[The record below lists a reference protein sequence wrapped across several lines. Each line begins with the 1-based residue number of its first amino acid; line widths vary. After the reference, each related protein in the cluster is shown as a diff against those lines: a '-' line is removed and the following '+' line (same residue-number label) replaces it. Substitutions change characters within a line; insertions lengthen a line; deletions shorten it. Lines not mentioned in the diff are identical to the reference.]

1 VLIGPPHTWPE
12 AERMDFEERA
22 AIMEFDGWLTT
33 AQAETAAEAIVR
45 ASTASG
51 KGSSLRVTAR
61 RSADRGGS
69 RATGIAG
76 A

>member
-1 VLIGPPHTWPE
+1 MLIGPPHTWPE

-22 AIMEFDGWLTT
+22 AIMEFDGGLTT

-45 ASTASG
+45 AGTASG
-51 KGSSLRVTAR
+51 KRLDRAARSNSAGRR
-61 RSADRGGS
+61 RSRGLV
-69 RATGIAG
+69 AG